1 MRFWPRG
8 WTPRSWPRASGV
20 RPATIRKKLRLL
32 NLGDE
37 AMGLLR
43 EHGLCEGYAQALLR
57 VPGHSGAPAR
67 AQACDRG
74 EAERDGY
81 GTAGQ
86 RRAGRACPFLWLAD
100 GI

>member
-1 MRFWPRG
+1 M
-8 WTPRSWPRASGV
+8 
-20 RPATIRKKLRLL
+20 

-57 VPGHSGAPAR
+57 VPGIQGAC
-67 AQACDRG
+67 ACSHVIEEKLSVPVRNG
-74 EAERDGY
+74 WSA
-81 GTAGQ
+81 TCW
-86 RRAGRACPFLWLAD
+86 RACPFLWRAD